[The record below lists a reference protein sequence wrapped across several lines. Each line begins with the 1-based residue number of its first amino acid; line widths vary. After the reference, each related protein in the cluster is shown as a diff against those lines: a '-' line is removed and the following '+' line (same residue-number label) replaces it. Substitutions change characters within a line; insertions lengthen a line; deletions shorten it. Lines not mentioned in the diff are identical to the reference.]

1 MDGSETGL
9 NRKKKQSGVNS
20 WEVTAV
26 SKEGV
31 LSLPFATWLVRTL
44 WTLARPVI
52 QLLSRS
58 HTCPPLNTWSL
69 PACLHSTMHE
79 VISTVCGTWLICNKS
94 SLSWIKILCKV
105 PRPQAYLVKGS
116 VEYIILNCEGNLH
129 LLTSSWGDKKSLQQ
143 QLHVQCVCYSL
154 QSCL

>member
-1 MDGSETGL
+1 MACDSNIE
-9 NRKKKQSGVNS
+9 NVWFWVWIRRKKKQSRVNS

-31 LSLPFATWLVRTL
+31 LLLPFANWLVRAL
-44 WTLARPVI
+44 GTLARPDI

-69 PACLHSTMHE
+69 PAWLHSTVHE

-94 SLSWIKILCKV
+94 SLSWIKILCKYQDL
-105 PRPQAYLVKGS
+105 RLVKGS

-143 QLHVQCVCYSL
+143 QLHFL
-154 QSCL
+154 CLL